1 MSLHV
6 AILPEAEAELKKSA
20 CRDKVCALCVSCLCC
35 ALGGLTLYLTVKL
48 FADAPS
54 SMFLSDYWEAE
65 EESGPLKQPEMVRPR
80 PAADSPAPA
89 ASMELVLPETV
100 SSVALPMVD
109 VPAEDGRLGL
119 SVDIGPGP
127 GLDGIG
133 FHAVHSTLIGDVI
146 ERRDDIE
153 SASALEGTFYDLKQT
168 VSGAATG
175 MSPALCKKMLGEF
188 VNKGWNAGLLSRFY
202 QAPTKLYASCFYLPI
217 CKAEEAPYAY
227 GVEDRVQA
235 SMWVAVYRGKV
246 KAPKSGRFRFVGLG
260 DDALAVRFNGKTVFD
275 YGWENLSSG
284 QMTGGAD
291 KHAVRA
297 ALRDDRGKPREFF
310 RYSGAGQDWN
320 ENLDGLCSG
329 DVFTVEAGKAYPV
342 EVLVSEIPGGYF
354 GFVLLIE
361 DMDDAPKS
369 RDASGSP
376 IFQLFRTNFAL
387 PSTEELYGRMN
398 VPGER
403 RSHVPYDADS
413 LIWRAVL

>member
-20 CRDKVCALCVSCLCC
+20 CRDKVSALCVSCLCC
-35 ALGGLTLYLTVKL
+35 ALGGLTLYLTVRL

-65 EESGPLKQPEMVRPR
+65 EDAPPLKKPEMVRPR
-80 PAADSPAPA
+80 PETDAAPPDTAVD
-89 ASMELVLPETV
+89 LVLPDAV
-100 SSVALPMVD
+100 SSVALPEVD
-109 VPAEDGRLGL
+109 VPAEDGRMGL
-119 SVDIGPGP
+119 ALDIGPGP
-127 GLDGIG
+127 GLDGVGFQSENSTVIG
-133 FHAVHSTLIGDVI
+133 FVI
-146 ERRDDIE
+146 EKRKDIE

-168 VSGAATG
+168 VSGASTG
-175 MSPALCKKMLGEF
+175 MSPALCKKTLGEF
-188 VNKGWNAGLLSRFY
+188 VNKGWNAGMLSRFY

-227 GVEDRVQA
+227 GVQDRVQA
-235 SMWVAVYRGKV
+235 SMWVAVYRGRV

-284 QMTGGAD
+284 LMTGGAD

-297 ALRDDRGKPREFF
+297 SLRDDRGRPREFF
-310 RYSGAGQDWN
+310 RYAGAGQDWN
-320 ENLDGLCSG
+320 GNLDGLCSG
-329 DVFTVEAGKAYPV
+329 DVFTVEAGRTYPV

-361 DMDDAPKS
+361 DMDDAPKE

-376 IFQLFRTNFAL
+376 IFQLFRTYFVL
-387 PSTEELYGRMN
+387 PSTEELYGKMN

-413 LIWRAVL
+413 LIWKAVP